1 MRRAQGLFTHFF
13 SFLSLGDER
22 EEAMMSA
29 AFGGPVLERAAALRT
44 LLSTLWPEFLQ
55 LAVPARAAVAAIGEE
70 EENEK
75 KANDTFG
82 FVGGSRN
89 ATSISTLSLDLNL
102 PQTKQSSSRSS
113 LSSASSG
120 LSSSSRSRSCERRS
134 CCSGAARGR
143 EKKSTKSDSS
153 SSSSRR
159 EEQQQRAET
168 EEGREAPSEGEEG
181 IRRRQK
187 QRQHQLPQRSSPKGR
202 LQGSP
207 SSRSCTRA
215 EAPKEEEEEEQ
226 AAALLPLPPP
236 RPPRSTCPGSRVTGT
251 ASPPC
256 ASPPMAPPC

>member
-1 MRRAQGLFTHFF
+1 MRRAQGLCTHFF

-153 SSSSRR
+153 SSSRR
-159 EEQQQRAET
+159 EEQQRAET

-215 EAPKEEEEEEQ
+215 EAPKEEEEEQ
-226 AAALLPLPPP
+226 AAAALLPLPPP